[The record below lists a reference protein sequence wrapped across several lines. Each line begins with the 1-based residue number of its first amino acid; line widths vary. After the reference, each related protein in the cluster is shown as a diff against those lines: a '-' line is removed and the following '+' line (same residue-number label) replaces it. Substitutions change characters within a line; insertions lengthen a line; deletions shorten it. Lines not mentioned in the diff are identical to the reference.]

1 MDDEAQHDAEHR
13 WLREEMERRRRCLE
27 MRERV
32 IGALLQ
38 WGVIALAST
47 IVLAVAQYLGISI
60 GA

>member
-47 IVLAVAQYLGISI
+47 IVLAVARYLGISI
-60 GA
+60 GG